1 VTVYTQALS
10 EVLSYT
16 AGSAAAS
23 AIGRLIDREPDDDAS
38 SGVVERAELEDE
50 RKGKIGFG
58 VAAVVGLVLAL
69 SLFRG
74 RR

>member
-1 VTVYTQALS
+1 MYAEALS

-23 AIGRLIDREPDDDAS
+23 AIGRLIDREPDENG
-38 SGVVERAELEDE
+38 SGVVERAENEDA
-50 RKGKIGFG
+50 RRGRIGFA
-58 VAAVVGLVLAL
+58 VASVVALVLAF

-74 RR
+74 QR

>member
-1 VTVYTQALS
+1 MTVYTQALS

-23 AIGRLIDREPDDDAS
+23 AIGRLIDREPDDAS

-50 RKGKIGFG
+50 RKGKIRFG
-58 VAAVVGLVLAL
+58 VAAVVALVLAL
-69 SLFRG
+69 SLFRS
-74 RR
+74 RS

>member
-1 VTVYTQALS
+1 MYTEALS

-23 AIGRLIDREPDDDAS
+23 AIGKLIEREPDTDQGA
-38 SGVVERAELEDE
+38 GVVERAELEDD
-50 RKGKIGFG
+50 RKGKISFG
-58 VAAVVGLVLAL
+58 VVAVVALVLAL

>member
-1 VTVYTQALS
+1 MYTAALS
-10 EVLSYT
+10 EVLSYA

-23 AIGRLIDREPDDDAS
+23 AIGRLIEREPGGDAG
-38 SGVVERAELEDE
+38 GVVERAEDEDA
-50 RKGKIGFG
+50 RKGRVGFA
-58 VAAVVGLVLAL
+58 VAAVVALALSL

>member
-1 VTVYTQALS
+1 MYTEALS

-23 AIGRLIDREPDDDAS
+23 AIGRLIERAPDDDANA
-38 SGVVERAELEDE
+38 GVVERAELEDE
-50 RKGKIGFG
+50 RKGKIGFA
-58 VAAVVGLVLAL
+58 VTAVVALALAL

-74 RR
+74 R

>member
-1 VTVYTQALS
+1 MYTEALS

-23 AIGRLIDREPDDDAS
+23 AIGKLIEREPGDGQGA
-38 SGVVERAELEDE
+38 GVVERAELEDE
-50 RKGKIGFG
+50 QRGKISFG
-58 VAAVVGLVLAL
+58 VAAVVALALAL